1 MNVLRKLVFIFLI
14 CLLVKIV
21 FSQQQYYIYIQS
33 ENQEEFYVRTGSRI
47 FNSSGNGYLVIP
59 GLEKNTH
66 EIIIGFPGKKEPE
79 WRFNCTIS
87 EADLGFVLKAKDG
100 EGVQLLNLKQK
111 DGIKGTVVEHRP
123 QIKESSDV
131 VLTGAISND
140 PFSSMLA
147 DVVNDPTIRQQ
158 LVIVE
163 KETAP
168 AIVVND
174 DSAKTLHASVP
185 LAQTGVNGDKNKNK
199 EEDKST
205 PLQSVTESPAET
217 KPTAAIAVEKET
229 APFVVK
235 EIEKTNAAQ
244 TEKSSK
250 AGAEEKSASAVIASA
265 GKKYEPFVVKEIH
278 EPANAKTEKSSGPGT
293 EKKEDS
299 VVTAP
304 LKESE
309 RFVVKEIGKKDN
321 SKTTS
326 PEKTGI
332 EKSTDNNEET
342 KYLPFVIK
350 PADEKNTNED
360 KTAKSETEKKADT
373 AGLAAAEKNAGSL
386 VIKKEDKSVT
396 VEKEKSARS
405 GSGKKDTDSSRVSLK
420 EKQSPAEKK
429 AVLSSVR
436 KTLERKSRDGTD
448 LIYVDENASGAKDT
462 IRIFIPIVL

>member
-1 MNVLRKLVFIFLI
+1 M
-14 CLLVKIV
+14 
-21 FSQQQYYIYIQS
+21 
-33 ENQEEFYVRTGSRI
+33 
-47 FNSSGNGYLVIP
+47 
-59 GLEKNTH
+59 
-66 EIIIGFPGKKEPE
+66 
-79 WRFNCTIS
+79 
-87 EADLGFVLKAKDG
+87 
-100 EGVQLLNLKQK
+100 
-111 DGIKGTVVEHRP
+111 
-123 QIKESSDV
+123 
-131 VLTGAISND
+131 
-140 PFSSMLA
+140 
-147 DVVNDPTIRQQ
+147 
-158 LVIVE
+158 
-163 KETAP
+163 
-168 AIVVND
+168 
-174 DSAKTLHASVP
+174 
-185 LAQTGVNGDKNKNK
+185 
-199 EEDKST
+199 
-205 PLQSVTESPAET
+205 
-217 KPTAAIAVEKET
+217 
-229 APFVVK
+229 
-235 EIEKTNAAQ
+235 
-244 TEKSSK
+244 
-250 AGAEEKSASAVIASA
+250 
-265 GKKYEPFVVKEIH
+265 VKEIH

-405 GSGKKDTDSSRVSLK
+405 GSGKKDKDSSRVSLK

-462 IRIFIPIVL
+462 IRIFIPIVQ